1 MQAILY
7 LVGGYIVFLG
17 SYGYLKF
24 KDSAGM
30 RPSGVHE
37 KWFEW
42 NGVLGNLLSLPY
54 LVAMMFL
61 HEWWDPAPF
70 LIGGGILTAFLFRT
84 TGGLLPLFLSVFG
97 TPIGIALVILS
108 FFVKN

>member
-42 NGVLGNLLSLPY
+42 NGVLGNLLSLKGARPW
-54 LVAMMFL
+54 VVV
-61 HEWWDPAPF
+61 
-70 LIGGGILTAFLFRT
+70 
-84 TGGLLPLFLSVFG
+84 SVMERDC
-97 TPIGIALVILS
+97 
-108 FFVKN
+108 